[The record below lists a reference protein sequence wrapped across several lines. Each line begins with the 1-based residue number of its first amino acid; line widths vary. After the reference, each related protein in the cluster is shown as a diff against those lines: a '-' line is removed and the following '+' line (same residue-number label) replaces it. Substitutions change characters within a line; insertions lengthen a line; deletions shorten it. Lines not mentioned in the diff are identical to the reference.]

1 MKFEELN
8 AIVENVLVENN
19 KTAFSEITTTIL
31 KKIKQGRNFSIFMPT
46 EQNAVQEAFVYA
58 SIFKAPKAF
67 EGAPRVLW
75 ITSNSEKANAIVK
88 EIRSL
93 IKRTEIAAEL
103 AEDKGKIIEQ
113 RNHIFEGADIIV
125 GNPKR
130 IHELY
135 NQNGFHVN
143 QLKLLIIDEL
153 DAMSTS
159 PTTLQYIRRVNE
171 SLPNCQR
178 IVSYYKTHPRI
189 EPFIEEICTFYD
201 KIDTDDVQ

>member
-8 AIVENVLVENN
+8 SIVENVLVETN
-19 KTAFSEITTTIL
+19 KTAFTAITTTIL
-31 KKIKQGRNFSIFMPT
+31 KKMKQGRNFSIFMPT
-46 EQNAVQEAFVYA
+46 DQNAVQEALVYA
-58 SIFKAPKAF
+58 SIFKAPQAF

-75 ITSNSEKANAIVK
+75 ITSDSEKATSIIK
-88 EIRSL
+88 DIRNL

-103 AEDKGKIIEQ
+103 ADDKGKIIEQ

-143 QLKLLIIDEL
+143 QLKLLIVDQL
-153 DAMSTS
+153 DAMSSS
-159 PTTLQYIRRVNE
+159 PTILQFIRRVNE